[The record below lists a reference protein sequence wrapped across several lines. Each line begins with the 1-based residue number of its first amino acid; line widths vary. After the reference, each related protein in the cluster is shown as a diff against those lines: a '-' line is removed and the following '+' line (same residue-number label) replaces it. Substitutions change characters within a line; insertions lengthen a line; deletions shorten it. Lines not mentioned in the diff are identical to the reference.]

1 MNNGKA
7 APDAGTSEAA
17 KREDLRGPFRFHD
30 NRKWRF
36 LQMHTYIAAMA
47 FGFALGAIITA
58 IGMTAD
64 RKGGGK
70 A

>member
-1 MNNGKA
+1 MC
-7 APDAGTSEAA
+7 
-17 KREDLRGPFRFHD
+17 
-30 NRKWRF
+30 
-36 LQMHTYIAAMA
+36 TYFAFMA

>member
-1 MNNGKA
+1 
-7 APDAGTSEAA
+7 
-17 KREDLRGPFRFHD
+17 
-30 NRKWRF
+30 
-36 LQMHTYIAAMA
+36 MHTYIAAMA
-47 FGFALGAIITA
+47 FGFALGMIITA

>member
-1 MNNGKA
+1 
-7 APDAGTSEAA
+7 
-17 KREDLRGPFRFHD
+17 
-30 NRKWRF
+30 
-36 LQMHTYIAAMA
+36 MHTYFAGVA
-47 FGFALGAIITA
+47 FGFVLGMIITA